1 MGTPVIV
8 RMQLNP
14 SLFFFLFSFSSSSS
28 SLLLPGERI
37 EIFARALHSLIPGHG
52 TWSEVLSL
60 KESYLRLRAE
70 ESEWDPDNLP
80 YFKFIP
86 KYMLTATP
94 GSENVPVEGTCFQN
108 AEVTSKA
115 LKSGDVEVT
124 LHLGLPTSL
133 LCHASFVLA
142 LFEPCLTQGVTDY
155 FANLNREFLSA
166 FVGIEMPQREGA
178 PDILEVPQELIKNGD
193 TFDIMRLDGLDPM
206 IAWAMGASAGQI

>member
-52 TWSEVLSL
+52 AWSEVLSL

-86 KYMLTATP
+86 RYMLTATP

-142 LFEPCLTQGVTDY
+142 TDKHIELKEVDSSNVQSILGVEQ
-155 FANLNREFLSA
+155 NQK
-166 FVGIEMPQREGA
+166 QRLPVNSG
-178 PDILEVPQELIKNGD
+178 
-193 TFDIMRLDGLDPM
+193 TY
-206 IAWAMGASAGQI
+206 

>member
-1 MGTPVIV
+1 MGNHRHTTVQD
-8 RMQLNP
+8 RMQLY
-14 SLFFFLFSFSSSSS
+14 LFFLFFPLLASS

-70 ESEWDPDNLP
+70 ESQWDPDTLP

-94 GSENVPVEGTCFQN
+94 GSENVPVEGTCFQSVD
-108 AEVTSKA
+108 VTSKA
-115 LKSGDVEVT
+115 LESGDVEVT

-133 LCHASFVLA
+133 LCHESFILA
-142 LFEPCLTQGVTDY
+142 TDKH
-155 FANLNREFLSA
+155 
-166 FVGIEMPQREGA
+166 IE
-178 PDILEVPQELIKNGD
+178 LEEVVSSNIQSIQ
-193 TFDIMRLDGLDPM
+193 TRLQL
-206 IAWAMGASAGQI
+206 WL